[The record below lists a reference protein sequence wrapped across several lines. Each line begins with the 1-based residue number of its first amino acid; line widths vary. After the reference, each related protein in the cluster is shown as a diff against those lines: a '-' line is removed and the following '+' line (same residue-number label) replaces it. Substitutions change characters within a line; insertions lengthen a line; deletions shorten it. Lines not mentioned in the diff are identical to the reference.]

1 MNNET
6 VLKYQDVVRKAAVH
20 ISVEWPDVD
29 VTDVEQDI
37 WVRILESPSTA
48 ETLDSFEPDAVLRF
62 MHKLAKQVA
71 VTEKQ
76 KQMVVSGNFR
86 YSKGEVKSLLGNGA
100 LYALGAGEFCSNT
113 ADQAASGTRGG
124 QYEATAYADST
135 GLTATSLADLEHGMK
150 ALKVSNKRYFNLL
163 VAKYVI
169 CDVEM
174 SSADTT
180 ATHRAIKSLTDRMNY
195 NFQRNSGYHQ
205 GGPGSRKAISN
216 ARAYA
221 ITNDQ
226 LNADANWSP
235 VNKPG
240 GLIS

>member
-20 ISVEWPDVD
+20 ISIEWPDVD

-86 YSKGEVKSLLGNGA
+86 YSKGEVKSMLGNGA

-113 ADQAASGTRGG
+113 ADQASGGG
-124 QYEATAYADST
+124 QYEDADPT
-135 GLTATSLADLEHGMK
+135 GLTATSLADLDHGMK

-163 VAKYVI
+163 VAEYVI

-174 SSADTT
+174 SSADTI
-180 ATHRAIKSLTDRMNY
+180 ATHRAIKSLTDKMNY
-195 NFQRNSGYHQ
+195 NSQQNSSYHQ

-216 ARAYA
+216 ARAYE

-226 LNADANWSP
+226 LNADADCEYL
-235 VNKPG
+235 KPAQN
-240 GLIS
+240 L

>member
-1 MNNET
+1 MNDET

-20 ISVEWPDVD
+20 ISIEWPDVD

-124 QYEATAYADST
+124 QYEATAYADPT
-135 GLTATSLADLEHGMK
+135 GLTATSLVDLEHGMK
-150 ALKVSNKRYFNLL
+150 VLKVS
-163 VAKYVI
+163 
-169 CDVEM
+169 
-174 SSADTT
+174 
-180 ATHRAIKSLTDRMNY
+180 
-195 NFQRNSGYHQ
+195 
-205 GGPGSRKAISN
+205 
-216 ARAYA
+216 
-221 ITNDQ
+221 
-226 LNADANWSP
+226 
-235 VNKPG
+235 
-240 GLIS
+240 

>member
-1 MNNET
+1 MNEEA

-20 ISVEWPDVD
+20 ISIEWPDVD

-86 YSKGEVKSLLGNGA
+86 YSKGEVKSMLGNGA

-113 ADQAASGTRGG
+113 ADQASGGG
-124 QYEATAYADST
+124 QYEDADPT
-135 GLTATSLADLEHGMK
+135 GLTATSLADLDHGMK

-169 CDVEM
+169 RDVDM
-174 SSADTT
+174 SSADTI
-180 ATHRAIKSLTDRMNY
+180 ATHRAIKSLTDRMNF
-195 NFQRNSGYHQ
+195 NHQRLSSYHHE
-205 GGPGSRKAISN
+205 GPGSRKAISN

-240 GLIS
+240 GLTS